1 MKTSKLFILSIVCVL
16 SLFITSP
23 VVAYDQPAV
32 NLGFTSFLDGGPPA
46 GPGLYFTEYLQF
58 YSADKLA
65 DGPPNAEVDVFVSL
79 NQLINQSD
87 QPVLFGGKWG
97 LDVILPIVSL
107 DSSHPAVPDNGTGIG
122 DLLIGPYLQWDPI
135 MGDKG
140 PVFMQRVE
148 LQMIFP
154 TGEYDQTKA
163 LNPGS
168 NFFSFNPYW
177 AATLFV
183 TPKLTTSW
191 RLHYLWNAKNDDP
204 FPLGVRDTQAGQAIH
219 GNFAVA
225 YEVVPKKLRLGLN
238 GYFMNQI
245 GNSQAD
251 GSDTPAKEKVFA
263 IGPGAIFSLSQDTHI
278 FFNTYFESQAENRPE
293 GDRYLLRIVHHF

>member
-1 MKTSKLFILSIVCVL
+1 MKTSKLFILSIACVFSVL
-16 SLFITSP
+16 ITSP
-23 VVAYDQPAV
+23 VIAYDQPAV

-46 GPGLYFTEYLQF
+46 GPGLYFTEYLQY

-65 DGPPNAEVDVFVSL
+65 NHPAPNATVDVTVSL
-79 NQLINQSD
+79 NQLIYQSD
-87 QPVLFGGKWG
+87 QVLLLGGKWG
-97 LDVILPIVSL
+97 LDVIVPIVDFNSDL
-107 DSSHPAVPDNGTGIG
+107 PANSTGIG
-122 DLLIGPYLQWDPI
+122 DILVGPYLQWDPI
-135 MGDKG
+135 MGKNG
-140 PVFMQRVE
+140 PRFMQRVE
-148 LQMIFP
+148 LQTIFP
-154 TGEYDQTKA
+154 TGRYDNSKA

-183 TPKLTTSW
+183 TPQLTTSW

-204 FPLGVRDTQAGQAIH
+204 FIGSGAGETQAGQAIH

-225 YEVVPKKLRLGLN
+225 YEVIPKKLRLGLN

-251 GSDTPAKEKVFA
+251 GSDSPAKEKVFA

-293 GDRYLLRIVHHF
+293 GDRYLLRLVHHF